1 MDASPNVALQLW
13 ESLGSESCFALLW
26 ISVLTIS
33 ILYMFVS
40 DYFFNHSDI
49 IPTVKHRKSLR
60 GPELV
65 NIFQKSKTGS
75 TSSPSHSLP
84 ETFEQLPQHVAVIMD
99 GNRRYGKA
107 KYNSVFQG
115 HKDGADT
122 LVDFMGWCIEF
133 NIKTLTVYAFSTEN
147 WNRNE
152 KEVSMLMG
160 LITTYIDDVKKEA
173 HEKDVRIR
181 CISSDFERLPEEVR
195 KCVLEAEA
203 ETAAHQRF
211 TLNICLSYGGRHDLV
226 TAARTLARRA
236 AAGDLDPEHIDEA
249 QLRRALA
256 TRAFAAD
263 PDLVLRTSGERRL
276 SNFLPLEAAYAELVF
291 LDALWPEVTRSD
303 LAAALHEY
311 GARRRRY
318 GR

>member
-1 MDASPNVALQLW
+1 
-13 ESLGSESCFALLW
+13 
-26 ISVLTIS
+26 
-33 ILYMFVS
+33 
-40 DYFFNHSDI
+40 
-49 IPTVKHRKSLR
+49 
-60 GPELV
+60 
-65 NIFQKSKTGS
+65 
-75 TSSPSHSLP
+75 
-84 ETFEQLPQHVAVIMD
+84 MD

-173 HEKDVRIR
+173 HEKYVRIR

-236 AAGDLDPEHIDEA
+236 ASAGDLDPEHIDEA

-311 GARRRRY
+311 GDGDGAMADDVAAPCEEQWCGQGGIWGKWEAVVELLLVVGALLPLLLPLLGISRVLY
-318 GR
+318 LYYCYYY